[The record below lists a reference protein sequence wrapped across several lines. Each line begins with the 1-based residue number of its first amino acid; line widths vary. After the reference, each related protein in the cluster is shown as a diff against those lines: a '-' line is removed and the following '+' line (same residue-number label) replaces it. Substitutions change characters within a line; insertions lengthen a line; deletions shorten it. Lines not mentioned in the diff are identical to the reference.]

1 MRCKT
6 DPPVGA
12 DCGCSRRGGGSGG
25 VGNWRGGGG
34 AEDVRRDVDDVLVL
48 HILDIF
54 RAWDRA
60 WALSKVGEVQTVLS
74 KLGSD
79 RSRGETRRH
88 LHPHLTSTL
97 GTSIPRRV
105 RVHAVHFHV
114 AGTRRASTGS
124 SRAN

>member
-54 RAWDRA
+54 R
-60 WALSKVGEVQTVLS
+60 
-74 KLGSD
+74 
-79 RSRGETRRH
+79 
-88 LHPHLTSTL
+88 
-97 GTSIPRRV
+97 GTEP
-105 RVHAVHFHV
+105 
-114 AGTRRASTGS
+114 GTFDDPFDGLLCT
-124 SRAN
+124 NLQYKPCFPN

>member
-1 MRCKT
+1 MRCKA

-54 RAWDRA
+54 R
-60 WALSKVGEVQTVLS
+60 
-74 KLGSD
+74 
-79 RSRGETRRH
+79 
-88 LHPHLTSTL
+88 
-97 GTSIPRRV
+97 GTEP
-105 RVHAVHFHV
+105 
-114 AGTRRASTGS
+114 GTFDGL
-124 SRAN
+124 